1 MTKIQTILQ
10 NSGYAISQD
19 LFANREIEALEAR
32 IIESNSKGKTT
43 FAVECLKRGK
53 PVRATPEEVVR
64 QLYLAKLLTQY
75 KYPKDR
81 IQVEYPVSF
90 GSDNSKRA
98 DIVVTNAER
107 PDAVYILVELKKPNS
122 KAGKDQLKSYCHA
135 TGSPMGV
142 WTNGYQIEHYLKK
155 DPNIFEPIPDIPT
168 SAGKLADVLNQPFTI
183 LDLMKRDILKTK
195 SLRRVIEEFED
206 EVLANAGVDVFEE
219 AFKLIFAKLYD
230 ESKSGKDKD
239 KLAFWLEQDP
249 ANTADNIPETISKK
263 FRNLEF
269 RNTGV
274 ETDTKDHIDQL
285 FEDAKGKWKGIFPA
299 GATIE
304 LTSSHLQTCVSY
316 LENVKLFNSNLEVV
330 DDAFEYL
337 VNKDAKGDKGQY
349 FTPRYVI
356 DMCVKMLNPQPD
368 EPIID
373 TAAGSCGFPVHSIFH
388 VWQQLN
394 PSGRNLFTTTERTP
408 EQTAYVREKVFA
420 LDFDAKTVR
429 VGRTL
434 NLIAGD
440 GETNVLQLNSLDYE
454 RWKSDFYD
462 NPDWRKVYGKGFEN
476 LEGLQSKKKDYRYF
490 DFTVLMANPPFA
502 GDIKDARVIR
512 RYELAK
518 KLEEKVDPKTGHKLS
533 REKGWQDKVSRDIL
547 FVERNLDMLRPG
559 GRMAIVLPQ
568 GRFNNSSE
576 KQLRQYIAG
585 RARLLAVVGLH
596 PNSFKPHTGTKTSVL
611 FVQKWNTDQNAGP
624 LCPPVANYP
633 IFFATQQKEGKNN
646 SGEKLY
652 WSRTPGQTTTHTEDA
667 ILDEH
672 GHPIGWHD
680 LFSVNT
686 DDTDMPRTPEGV
698 AEAFQLF
705 AAKEKFSFFR

>member
-1 MTKIQTILQ
+1 MTKIETILQ
-10 NSGYAISQD
+10 DSGYGISHA
-19 LFANREIEALEAR
+19 LFAKREIEALENR
-32 IIESNSKGKTT
+32 LIQSTDKKGKVT

-53 PVRATPEEVVR
+53 ALKATPEEVVR
-64 QLYLAKLLTQY
+64 QLYLAKLLNHY
-75 KYPKDR
+75 HYPKDR

-90 GSDNSKRA
+90 GSDSSKRA
-98 DIVVTNAER
+98 DIVITDAAR
-107 PDAVYILVELKKPNS
+107 PDVIYILVELKKPNS

-135 TGSPMGV
+135 TGAPIGV
-142 WTNGYQIEHYLKK
+142 WTNGAQIDHYLRKGPNTF
-155 DPNIFEPIPDIPT
+155 DPLNDIP
-168 SAGKLADVLNQPFTI
+168 SASGKLADVLNQPFTI
-183 LDLMKRDILKTK
+183 LDLMQRDVLKTK

-239 KLAFWLEQDP
+239 KLSLWLEQDP
-249 ANTADNIPETISKK
+249 DNTADNVPESIRKK

-274 ETDTKDHIDQL
+274 EADTQEKIEQL
-285 FEDAKGKWKGIFPA
+285 FEDAKGKWTGIFDP
-299 GATIE
+299 GDRIK
-304 LTSSHLQTCVSY
+304 LTASHLQTCVSY

-356 DMCVKMLNPQPD
+356 DMCVKMLNPQAH
-368 EPIID
+368 ESLID

-394 PSGRNLFTTTERTP
+394 PDGRNLFTTTERTP

-440 GETNVLQLNSLDYE
+440 GETNVIQLNSLDYE
-454 RWKSDFYD
+454 RWEGDFYD
-462 NPDWRKVYGKGFEN
+462 NQAWRKVYGKGFEN
-476 LEGLQSKKKDYRYF
+476 LQGLRAARKDYRYF
-490 DFTVLMANPPFA
+490 NFDVLMANPPFA
-502 GDIKDARVIR
+502 GDIKEPRVIR

-518 KLEEKVDPKTGHKLS
+518 KFEEKTDANGQKLT

-576 KQLRQYIAG
+576 KQLRQYVAS

-611 FVQKWNTDQNAGP
+611 FVQKWNNDPTVGP
-624 LCPPVANYP
+624 LCPMVANYP

-652 WSRTPGQTTTHTEDA
+652 WSRLLGTSTAQTEDA
-667 ILDEH
+667 LLDEY

-680 LFSVNT
+680 LFAVNT
-686 DDTDMPRTPEGV
+686 DAPDYPRTPDGI

-705 AAKEKFSFFR
+705 AAKEKLGFFR

>member
-1 MTKIQTILQ
+1 MTKIATILQ
-10 NSGYAISQD
+10 KSGYALSPDVFSQTD
-19 LFANREIEALEAR
+19 IDSLEAR
-32 IIESNSKGKTT
+32 IIESTSKGKSV

-53 PVRATPEEVVR
+53 AIKCTPEEVVR
-64 QLYLAKLLTQY
+64 QLYLAKLLYHY

-81 IQVEYPVSF
+81 IQVEFPVQF
-90 GSDNSKRA
+90 GSDSSKRA

-122 KAGKDQLKSYCHA
+122 RAGKDQLKSYCHA

-155 DPNIFEPIPDIPT
+155 DPNIFEPIPDIPNA
-168 SAGKLADVLNQPFTI
+168 AGKLSDVLNQPFTI

-239 KLAFWLEQDP
+239 KLALWLEQDP
-249 ANTADNIPETISKK
+249 ANTADNIPESIRKK

-285 FEDAKGKWKGIFPA
+285 FEDARAKWKGIFDL
-299 GATIE
+299 GDSIK
-304 LTSSHLQTCVSY
+304 LTPSHLQTCVSY

-356 DMCVKMLNPQPD
+356 DMCVKMLNPQAH
-368 EPIID
+368 ESLID

-476 LEGLQSKKKDYRYF
+476 LETLQAKKKDYRYF
-490 DFTVLMANPPFA
+490 SFDVLMANPPFA

-518 KLEEKVDPKTGHKLS
+518 KLEEKVDAKTGQRLT

-547 FVERNLDMLRPG
+547 FVERNLDLLRPG

-576 KQLRQYIAG
+576 KQLRQYVAG

-611 FVQKWNTDQNAGP
+611 FVQKWNTDPTAGP
-624 LCPPVANYP
+624 LCPPLANYP

-652 WSRTPGQTTTHTEDA
+652 WHRTPGLTTTQTEEA
-667 ILDEH
+667 LLDEY
-672 GHPIGWHD
+672 GHPVGWHD
-680 LFSVNT
+680 LFSIAT
-686 DDTDMPRTPEGV
+686 DDPDLPRTPDGI

-705 AAKEKFSFFR
+705 AAKEKLPFFR